1 MVFKYLG
8 LYLITIEQNSGQIQL
23 ISGVYCASEIAEE
36 IFLLLFL
43 EEQENVT
50 VYQCVYCNCY

>member
-23 ISGVYCASEIAEE
+23 ILGVYSLCIIASRNIFIA
-36 IFLLLFL
+36 ILRGARKRYS
-43 EEQENVT
+43 VSM
-50 VYQCVYCNCY
+50 CVL